1 MKIGHIHRMSMNPCG
16 LRFDSSYHL
25 SDGVTVKRDIAAS
38 PYPLMFIG
46 KAAERI
52 FIGGRARRVY
62 VKDKKH
68 GIPFLS
74 SSDILQADLENVK
87 LASKKYTPNIEEMTL
102 QKGWTLITRSG
113 TIGNCA
119 FANAKHAQ
127 KLASEHVIRLV
138 PNNILK
144 QGYIYAYLASK
155 PGYSLL
161 TQGTFGAVIQHIE
174 PAFVASLPI
183 PVLPESFQQEVDD
196 LIQESAKLREVAA
209 DMLEQAKRLLKE
221 KASLDELVPEDY
233 DYYGHR
239 SADRKVSCFSIKQ
252 KEITTTTINAFN
264 YSRRILNT
272 KSKIQST
279 VPLKEVLLY
288 NDVFSTGS
296 FPRVEVSGNNGIM
309 LINQSDIFDAIIK
322 GKRISKR
329 RVKTDNLV
337 EYGEVLIAGVGTLGD
352 SEKFCHVI
360 FANEDLVGQLVSGEF
375 IRMKTTK
382 EVPSGYLFAWLDTD
396 YGFRLIR
403 NTQAGTKLCRPIPRM
418 LLEIPVP
425 LIDSDSMQE
434 IDRLVREAHTK
445 RYQANCNERKAI
457 SMVEKEIESWTTSK
471 KN

>member
-38 PYPLMFIG
+38 PYPLMLIG

-62 VKDKKH
+62 VKDRNH

-127 KLASEHVIRLV
+127 KLASEDVIRLV

-174 PAFVASLPI
+174 PAFVSSLPI
-183 PVLPESFQQEVDD
+183 PVLPEAFQQEVDN
-196 LIQESAKLREVAA
+196 LIQESARLREEATDA
-209 DMLEQAKRLLKE
+209 
-221 KASLDELVPEDY
+221 LD
-233 DYYGHR
+233 
-239 SADRKVSCFSIKQ
+239 
-252 KEITTTTINAFN
+252 
-264 YSRRILNT
+264 
-272 KSKIQST
+272 
-279 VPLKEVLLY
+279 
-288 NDVFSTGS
+288 
-296 FPRVEVSGNNGIM
+296 
-309 LINQSDIFDAIIK
+309 
-322 GKRISKR
+322 
-329 RVKTDNLV
+329 
-337 EYGEVLIAGVGTLGD
+337 
-352 SEKFCHVI
+352 
-360 FANEDLVGQLVSGEF
+360 
-375 IRMKTTK
+375 
-382 EVPSGYLFAWLDTD
+382 
-396 YGFRLIR
+396 
-403 NTQAGTKLCRPIPRM
+403 
-418 LLEIPVP
+418 
-425 LIDSDSMQE
+425 
-434 IDRLVREAHTK
+434 
-445 RYQANCNERKAI
+445 KAI
-457 SMVEKEIESWTTSK
+457 SYFNQEYPIKDRTSVCYTKKLKSLELGFAAYNNNIEVDGFIAKYDSNSLKIADITSSVFAPPLFKHIYLSQDNGYPFMTGSELTKFNMRYYRWLSPRGVKNIKDYVVKKGTLLLYKSGTTDGGILGNVFIADKKLDGCCLSDHVIRIVFNDDKMAYWAFAFLRSNGTIKMLQRLATGTMIPFITPERVSNMLIPAPDTCYEEIVELVSRYIDLNSKSKFLEIEAIEKVESEIASWTTNK

>member
-38 PYPLMFIG
+38 PYPLMLIG

-127 KLASEHVIRLV
+127 KLASEDVIRLV

-183 PVLPESFQQEVDD
+183 PVLPESFQQEVDG
-196 LIQESAKLREVAA
+196 LIQESARLREEVTDALDKAVSYFNQQYPIKDRTSVCYTKKLKSLGLGFAA
-209 DMLEQAKRLLKE
+209 YNNNIEVDDFIAKFDSNSLRIADITTSVFAPPLFKHIYLSQDNGYPFMTGSELTKFNMRYYRWLSPRGVKNIKDYVVKKGTLLLYKSGTTDGGILGNVFIADKKLDGCCLSDHVIRIVFNDDKMAYWAFAFLRSNGAIKMLQRLATGTMIPFITPERVSNMLIPAPDSNYE
-221 KASLDELVPEDY
+221 EIVELVSKYID
-233 DYYGHR
+233 
-239 SADRKVSCFSIKQ
+239 
-252 KEITTTTINAFN
+252 
-264 YSRRILNT
+264 LNS
-272 KSKIQST
+272 KSK
-279 VPLKEVLLY
+279 
-288 NDVFSTGS
+288 F
-296 FPRVEVSGNNGIM
+296 
-309 LINQSDIFDAIIK
+309 
-322 GKRISKR
+322 
-329 RVKTDNLV
+329 
-337 EYGEVLIAGVGTLGD
+337 
-352 SEKFCHVI
+352 
-360 FANEDLVGQLVSGEF
+360 
-375 IRMKTTK
+375 
-382 EVPSGYLFAWLDTD
+382 
-396 YGFRLIR
+396 
-403 NTQAGTKLCRPIPRM
+403 
-418 LLEIPVP
+418 LEI
-425 LIDSDSMQE
+425 
-434 IDRLVREAHTK
+434 EAIEK
-445 RYQANCNERKAI
+445 
-457 SMVEKEIESWTTSK
+457 VESEIESWTK
-471 KN
+471 

>member
-38 PYPLMFIG
+38 PYPLMLIG

-62 VKDKKH
+62 VKDRNH

-183 PVLPESFQQEVDD
+183 PVLSQAFQQEVDN
-196 LIQESAKLREVAA
+196 LIQKSARLREEATDALDKAVSYFNQEYPIKDRTSVCYTKKLKSLGLGFAA
-209 DMLEQAKRLLKE
+209 YNNNIEVDDFIAQYDSHSLKIADITTSVFAPPLFKHIYLSQDNGYPFMTGSELTKFNMRFYRWLSPRGVKDIKDYVVKKGTLLLYKSGTTDGGILGNVFIADKKLDGCCLSDHVIRIVFNEDKMAYWAFAFLRSSGAIKMLQRLATGTMIPFITPERVSNMLIPAPDSNYE
-221 KASLDELVPEDY
+221 EIVELVSKYID
-233 DYYGHR
+233 
-239 SADRKVSCFSIKQ
+239 
-252 KEITTTTINAFN
+252 
-264 YSRRILNT
+264 LNS
-272 KSKIQST
+272 KSK
-279 VPLKEVLLY
+279 
-288 NDVFSTGS
+288 F
-296 FPRVEVSGNNGIM
+296 
-309 LINQSDIFDAIIK
+309 
-322 GKRISKR
+322 
-329 RVKTDNLV
+329 
-337 EYGEVLIAGVGTLGD
+337 
-352 SEKFCHVI
+352 
-360 FANEDLVGQLVSGEF
+360 
-375 IRMKTTK
+375 
-382 EVPSGYLFAWLDTD
+382 
-396 YGFRLIR
+396 
-403 NTQAGTKLCRPIPRM
+403 
-418 LLEIPVP
+418 LEIEAIEKVE
-425 LIDSDSMQE
+425 SE
-434 IDRLVREAHTK
+434 IA
-445 RYQANCNERKAI
+445 
-457 SMVEKEIESWTTSK
+457 SWTTSK

>member
-25 SDGVTVKRDIAAS
+25 SDGVTVKRNIAVS
-38 PYPLMFIG
+38 PYPLMLIG

-62 VKDKKH
+62 VKDRKH

-138 PNNILK
+138 PNNILR

-183 PVLPESFQQEVDD
+183 PVLPEVFQQEVDN
-196 LIQESAKLREVAA
+196 LIQESARLREEATDA
-209 DMLEQAKRLLKE
+209 
-221 KASLDELVPEDY
+221 LD
-233 DYYGHR
+233 
-239 SADRKVSCFSIKQ
+239 
-252 KEITTTTINAFN
+252 
-264 YSRRILNT
+264 
-272 KSKIQST
+272 
-279 VPLKEVLLY
+279 
-288 NDVFSTGS
+288 
-296 FPRVEVSGNNGIM
+296 
-309 LINQSDIFDAIIK
+309 
-322 GKRISKR
+322 
-329 RVKTDNLV
+329 
-337 EYGEVLIAGVGTLGD
+337 
-352 SEKFCHVI
+352 
-360 FANEDLVGQLVSGEF
+360 
-375 IRMKTTK
+375 
-382 EVPSGYLFAWLDTD
+382 
-396 YGFRLIR
+396 
-403 NTQAGTKLCRPIPRM
+403 
-418 LLEIPVP
+418 
-425 LIDSDSMQE
+425 
-434 IDRLVREAHTK
+434 
-445 RYQANCNERKAI
+445 KAI
-457 SMVEKEIESWTTSK
+457 SYFNQEYPIKDRTSVCYTKKLKSLELGFAAYNNNIEVDGFIAKYDSNSLKIADITSSVFAPPLFKHIYLSQDNGYPFMTGSELTKFNMRYYRWLSPRGVKNIKDYVVKKGTLLLYKSGTTDGGILVNVFIADKKLDGCCLSDHVIRIVFNDDKMAYWAFAFLRSNGAIKMLQRLATGTMIPFITPERVSNMLIPAPDTCYEEIVELVSRYIDLNSKSKFLEIEAIEKVESEISTWTTNK
-471 KN
+471 KD

>member
-38 PYPLMFIG
+38 PYPLMLIG

-127 KLASEHVIRLV
+127 KLASEDVIRLV

-183 PVLPESFQQEVDD
+183 PVLPESFQQEIDG
-196 LIQESAKLREVAA
+196 LIQESARLREEATDALDKAVSYFNQQYPIKDRTSVCYTKKLKSLGLGFAA
-209 DMLEQAKRLLKE
+209 YNNNIEVDDFIAKFDSNSLRIADITTSVFAPPLFKHIYLSQDNGYPFMTGSELTKFNMRYYRWLSPRGVKNIKDYVVKKGMLLLYKSGTTDGGILGNVFIADKKLDGCCLSDHVIRIVFNDDKMAYWAFAFLRSNGAIKMLQRLATGTMIPFITPERVSNMLIPAPDSNYE
-221 KASLDELVPEDY
+221 EIVELVSKYID
-233 DYYGHR
+233 
-239 SADRKVSCFSIKQ
+239 
-252 KEITTTTINAFN
+252 
-264 YSRRILNT
+264 LNS
-272 KSKIQST
+272 KSK
-279 VPLKEVLLY
+279 
-288 NDVFSTGS
+288 F
-296 FPRVEVSGNNGIM
+296 
-309 LINQSDIFDAIIK
+309 
-322 GKRISKR
+322 
-329 RVKTDNLV
+329 
-337 EYGEVLIAGVGTLGD
+337 
-352 SEKFCHVI
+352 
-360 FANEDLVGQLVSGEF
+360 
-375 IRMKTTK
+375 
-382 EVPSGYLFAWLDTD
+382 
-396 YGFRLIR
+396 
-403 NTQAGTKLCRPIPRM
+403 
-418 LLEIPVP
+418 LEI
-425 LIDSDSMQE
+425 
-434 IDRLVREAHTK
+434 EAIEK
-445 RYQANCNERKAI
+445 
-457 SMVEKEIESWTTSK
+457 VESEIESWTK
-471 KN
+471 

>member
-38 PYPLMFIG
+38 PYPLMLIG

-127 KLASEHVIRLV
+127 KLASEDVIRLV
-138 PNNILK
+138 PNDILK

-183 PVLPESFQQEVDD
+183 PVLPESFQQEVDG
-196 LIQESAKLREVAA
+196 LIQESARLREEATDALDKAVSYFNQQYPIKDRTSVCYTKKLKSLGLGFAA
-209 DMLEQAKRLLKE
+209 YNNNIEVDDFLAKFDSNSLRIEDITTSVFAPPLFKHIYISQDNGYPFMTGSELTKFNMRYYRWLSPRGVKNIKDYVVKKGTLLLYKSGTTDGGILGNVFIADKKLDGCCLSDHVIRIVFNEDKMAYWAFAFLRSSGAIKMLQRLATGTMIPFITPERVSNMLIPAPDSNYE
-221 KASLDELVPEDY
+221 EIVELVSKYID
-233 DYYGHR
+233 
-239 SADRKVSCFSIKQ
+239 
-252 KEITTTTINAFN
+252 
-264 YSRRILNT
+264 LNS
-272 KSKIQST
+272 KSK
-279 VPLKEVLLY
+279 
-288 NDVFSTGS
+288 F
-296 FPRVEVSGNNGIM
+296 
-309 LINQSDIFDAIIK
+309 
-322 GKRISKR
+322 
-329 RVKTDNLV
+329 
-337 EYGEVLIAGVGTLGD
+337 
-352 SEKFCHVI
+352 
-360 FANEDLVGQLVSGEF
+360 
-375 IRMKTTK
+375 
-382 EVPSGYLFAWLDTD
+382 
-396 YGFRLIR
+396 
-403 NTQAGTKLCRPIPRM
+403 
-418 LLEIPVP
+418 LEI
-425 LIDSDSMQE
+425 
-434 IDRLVREAHTK
+434 EAIEK
-445 RYQANCNERKAI
+445 
-457 SMVEKEIESWTTSK
+457 VESEIESWTK
-471 KN
+471 

>member
-38 PYPLMFIG
+38 PYPLMLIG

-62 VKDKKH
+62 VKDRNH

-138 PNNILK
+138 PNNILR

-183 PVLPESFQQEVDD
+183 PVLPEVFQQEVDD
-196 LIQESAKLREVAA
+196 LIQESASNRDEASVL
-209 DMLEQAKRLLKE
+209 LEKAINVLDKELGFDDTENNIGIITSKNVFSKFTRFDAQYQLGNKSLKE
-221 KASLDELVPEDY
+221 SSDLHIASKKID
-233 DYYGHR
+233 
-239 SADRKVSCFSIKQ
+239 SFA
-252 KEITTTTINAFN
+252 
-264 YSRRILNT
+264 
-272 KSKIQST
+272 SKIFIGNRGKRYY
-279 VPLKEVLLY
+279 VK
-288 NDVFSTGS
+288 
-296 FPRVEVSGNNGIM
+296 NNGIPFLSSSDMM
-309 LINQSDIFDAIIK
+309 LANPVRFSK
-322 GKRISKR
+322 MISKR
-329 RVKTDNLV
+329 TPGINDMLVKSGYILISRSGTVGNTIIVGEALANCAVSEHAMRLV
-337 EYGEVLIAGVGTLGD
+337 IDPAKIAPEYVFTFLLSKQGQRHVKFLPYGSVIVTLGED
-352 SEKFCHVI
+352 FL
-360 FANEDLVGQLVSGEF
+360 ANIDL
-375 IRMKTTK
+375 
-382 EVPSGYLFAWLDTD
+382 
-396 YGFRLIR
+396 
-403 NTQAGTKLCRPIPRM
+403 PIVDKDKYESIVQM
-418 LLEIPVP
+418 IKSYVLLRDKSIE
-425 LIDSDSMQE
+425 QE
-434 IDRLVREAHTK
+434 
-445 RYQANCNERKAI
+445 NKAI
-457 SMVEKEIESWTTSK
+457 SMVEQEIESWTK
-471 KN
+471 

>member
-38 PYPLMFIG
+38 PYPLMLIG

-62 VKDKKH
+62 VKDRNH

-87 LASKKYTPNIEEMTL
+87 LASKKYTPNIEEMML

-113 TIGNCA
+113 TIGNCT

-183 PVLPESFQQEVDD
+183 PVLPETFQQEVDN
-196 LIQESAKLREVAA
+196 LIQESARLREEATGA
-209 DMLEQAKRLLKE
+209 
-221 KASLDELVPEDY
+221 LD
-233 DYYGHR
+233 
-239 SADRKVSCFSIKQ
+239 
-252 KEITTTTINAFN
+252 
-264 YSRRILNT
+264 
-272 KSKIQST
+272 
-279 VPLKEVLLY
+279 
-288 NDVFSTGS
+288 
-296 FPRVEVSGNNGIM
+296 
-309 LINQSDIFDAIIK
+309 
-322 GKRISKR
+322 
-329 RVKTDNLV
+329 
-337 EYGEVLIAGVGTLGD
+337 
-352 SEKFCHVI
+352 
-360 FANEDLVGQLVSGEF
+360 
-375 IRMKTTK
+375 
-382 EVPSGYLFAWLDTD
+382 
-396 YGFRLIR
+396 
-403 NTQAGTKLCRPIPRM
+403 
-418 LLEIPVP
+418 
-425 LIDSDSMQE
+425 
-434 IDRLVREAHTK
+434 
-445 RYQANCNERKAI
+445 KAI
-457 SMVEKEIESWTTSK
+457 SYFNQEYPIKDRTSVCYTKKLKSLELGFAAYNNNIEVDGFIAKYDSNSLKIADITSSVFAPPLFKHIYLSQDNGYPFMTGSELTKFNMRYYRWLSPRGVKNIKDYVVKKGTLLLYKSGTTDGGILGNVFIADKKLDGCCLSDHVIRIVFNDDKMAYWAFAFLRSNGAIKMLQRLATGTMIPFITPERVSNMLIPAPDTCYEEIVELVSRYIDLNSKSKFLEIEAIEKVESEIASWTTNK

>member
-25 SDGVTVKRDIAAS
+25 SDGVTVKCNIVAS
-38 PYPLMFIG
+38 PYPLMLIG

-62 VKDKKH
+62 VKDRKH
-68 GIPFLS
+68 GVPFLS

-127 KLASEHVIRLV
+127 KLASEDVIRLV

-183 PVLPESFQQEVDD
+183 PVLPEAFQQEVDN
-196 LIQESAKLREVAA
+196 LIQDSARLREEATDA
-209 DMLEQAKRLLKE
+209 LD
-221 KASLDELVPEDY
+221 KASSYFNQEYPIKDRTSVCYTKKLKSLELGFAAYNNNIEVDGFIAKYDSNSLKIADITSSVFAPPLFKHIYLSQDNGYPFMTGSELTKFNMRYYRWLSPRGVKNIKDYVVKKGTLLLYKSGTTDGGILGNVFIADKKLDGCCLSDHVIRIVFNDDKMAYWAFAFLRSNGAIKMLQRLATGTMIPFITPERVSNMLIPAPDTCYEEIVELV
-233 DYYGHR
+233 
-239 SADRKVSCFSIKQ
+239 
-252 KEITTTTINAFN
+252 
-264 YSRRILNT
+264 SRYIDLNS
-272 KSKIQST
+272 KSK
-279 VPLKEVLLY
+279 
-288 NDVFSTGS
+288 F
-296 FPRVEVSGNNGIM
+296 
-309 LINQSDIFDAIIK
+309 
-322 GKRISKR
+322 
-329 RVKTDNLV
+329 
-337 EYGEVLIAGVGTLGD
+337 
-352 SEKFCHVI
+352 
-360 FANEDLVGQLVSGEF
+360 
-375 IRMKTTK
+375 
-382 EVPSGYLFAWLDTD
+382 
-396 YGFRLIR
+396 
-403 NTQAGTKLCRPIPRM
+403 
-418 LLEIPVP
+418 LEIEAIEKVE
-425 LIDSDSMQE
+425 SE
-434 IDRLVREAHTK
+434 IA
-445 RYQANCNERKAI
+445 
-457 SMVEKEIESWTTSK
+457 SWTTNK

>member
-25 SDGVTVKRDIAAS
+25 SDGVTVKCNIVAS
-38 PYPLMFIG
+38 PYPLMLIG

-62 VKDKKH
+62 VKDRKH
-68 GIPFLS
+68 GVPFLS

-183 PVLPESFQQEVDD
+183 PVLPEAFQQEVDN
-196 LIQESAKLREVAA
+196 LIQESARLREEATDA
-209 DMLEQAKRLLKE
+209 
-221 KASLDELVPEDY
+221 LD
-233 DYYGHR
+233 
-239 SADRKVSCFSIKQ
+239 
-252 KEITTTTINAFN
+252 
-264 YSRRILNT
+264 
-272 KSKIQST
+272 
-279 VPLKEVLLY
+279 
-288 NDVFSTGS
+288 
-296 FPRVEVSGNNGIM
+296 
-309 LINQSDIFDAIIK
+309 
-322 GKRISKR
+322 
-329 RVKTDNLV
+329 
-337 EYGEVLIAGVGTLGD
+337 
-352 SEKFCHVI
+352 
-360 FANEDLVGQLVSGEF
+360 
-375 IRMKTTK
+375 
-382 EVPSGYLFAWLDTD
+382 
-396 YGFRLIR
+396 
-403 NTQAGTKLCRPIPRM
+403 
-418 LLEIPVP
+418 
-425 LIDSDSMQE
+425 
-434 IDRLVREAHTK
+434 
-445 RYQANCNERKAI
+445 KAI
-457 SMVEKEIESWTTSK
+457 SYFNQEYPIKDRTSVCYTKKLKSLELGFAAYNNNIEVDGFIAKYDSNSLKIADITSSVFAPPLFKHIYLSQDNGYPFMTGSELTKFNMRYYRWLSPRGVKNIKDYVVKKGTLLLYKSGTTDGGILGNVFIADKKLDGCCLSDHVIRIVFNDDKMAYWAFAFLRSNGAIKMLQRLATGTMIPFITPERVSNMLIPAPDTCYEEIVELVSRYIDLNSKSKFLEIEAIEKVESEIASWTTNK